1 MFDDDLAVDDSL
13 NNMIKKLN
21 ERGDVSEGRITDLE
35 VSLKNKMKS
44 SITSDIEQRLKTLE
58 QIFDESVKT
67 EVKKSGGKWIIP
79 FVVLVIVLGVVLTI
93 SYVVLYACIDD

>member
-93 SYVVLYACIDD
+93 SYVVLYACIDN

>member
-93 SYVVLYACIDD
+93 SYVVLYAYSDD